1 MCGIGAIVRITP
13 ADASGPA
20 GSGAIPEAWLD
31 ALDSAIAFRGPDG
44 AGRFRDSVT
53 LPDGARVEV
62 AIVHRRLA
70 IIDLEGGAQPMR
82 TPDGPDMCAVA
93 FNGCVY
99 NHRELRAELT
109 RKGHRFLTDHS
120 DTEVLLHGW
129 REWGRGLPEH
139 LNAMAAWLLWDR
151 AGGRLIAGGDAH
163 GEKPLLAWGDRFG
176 PGKPWTGL
184 WVIASS
190 AEACRRVAKL
200 ATGHAPAPDANAS
213 RAAMALGYGEL
224 SRCVS
229 RLVGHGPWATPE
241 ASRAEPRAEHGLVSL
256 AFDAHH
262 HPHRLPGPALG
273 ADPAANVETLLREAV
288 RARLDADVPLAC
300 LLSGGVDSSLVA
312 WAASRERPD
321 LRTVC
326 VRLPGEGYDESPHAA
341 EVARALSTDHVTI
354 DAAHAAER
362 AADDLLM
369 LIGRLGSPLGDSS
382 LLPTYWAFRA
392 ASEHGKVVLTGDGG
406 DELFLGYDRYRAGG
420 GVGGL
425 ARGLRPV
432 GALLRA
438 LGAVLPE
445 GAARSRRTRAAR
457 LCRAVGGDGY
467 ADLLRIFPSEEARA
481 LIPGWQ
487 GGAWWWPESPTAA
500 RNAELGS
507 HFVLDMLAKVD
518 HASLSAGVEARAP
531 MLDPRLW
538 SYAGRLAAHVLMP
551 GGERKGL
558 LRAVAR
564 RHLPASAIDRPKMGF
579 AAPIGAWLR
588 ADTGGLRSL
597 LTDALLSADP
607 LPAAVLGVEV
617 SLPRVRTLVDEHL
630 SGRRDHAQR
639 LYWLLVLAIWAR
651 GRAGVTLAEA

>member
-1 MCGIGAIVRITP
+1 MRITP
-13 ADASGPA
+13 ADAPGAA
-20 GSGAIPEAWLD
+20 GSSVIPETWLD

-44 AGRFRDSVT
+44 TGRFRDGVT

-70 IIDLEGGAQPMR
+70 IVDPEGGSQPMR
-82 TPDGPDMCAVA
+82 TPDGPDLLAVA

-99 NHRELRAELT
+99 NHRALREELT
-109 RKGHRFLTDHS
+109 RKGHRFSTDHS

-151 AGGRLIAGGDAH
+151 AGGRLVAGGDAH
-163 GEKPLLAWGDRFG
+163 GEKPLLVWGDRFG
-176 PGKPWTGL
+176 PGKPWRGL
-184 WVIASS
+184 WVFASS

-200 ATGHAPAPDANAS
+200 ATGHAPTPDANAA
-213 RAAMALGYGEL
+213 RAAVALGYGEL
-224 SRCVS
+224 SGCVS
-229 RLVGHGPWATPE
+229 RLVGHGPWATPG
-241 ASRAEPRAEHGLVSL
+241 ASGAEPRAEHGLVSL

-273 ADPAANVETLLREAV
+273 TDPATNVEMLLREAV
-288 RARLDADVPLAC
+288 RTRLDADVPLAC

-312 WAASRERPD
+312 WAASREMPD

-326 VRLPGEGYDESPHAA
+326 VQLPGEGYDESPHAA
-341 EVARALSTDHVTI
+341 EVARSLSTDHVTI
-354 DAAHAAER
+354 DAGHAAER
-362 AADDLLM
+362 AADDLVM
-369 LIGRLGSPLGDSS
+369 LIGRQGSPLGDSS
-382 LLPTYWAFRA
+382 LLPTFWAFRA

-406 DELFLGYDRYRAGG
+406 DELFIGYDRYRAGG

-432 GALLRA
+432 GGLLRA
-438 LGAVLPE
+438 LGAVIPE

-457 LCRAVGGDGY
+457 LCRAVGGEGY

-481 LIPGWQ
+481 LIPGWK
-487 GGAWWWPESPTAA
+487 GGEWWWPESPTAA
-500 RNAELGS
+500 RNSELGS

-518 HASLSAGVEARAP
+518 HASLCAGVEARAP

-538 SYAGRLAAHVLMP
+538 SYAGGLAGSVLMP

-579 AAPIGAWLR
+579 TAPIGAWLR
-588 ADTGGLRSL
+588 ADTGGLRTL
-597 LTDALLSADP
+597 LTDALLGADP

-617 SLPRVRTLVDEHL
+617 SLSRVRALVDEHL

-651 GRAGVTLAEA
+651 GRTGVTLAGA